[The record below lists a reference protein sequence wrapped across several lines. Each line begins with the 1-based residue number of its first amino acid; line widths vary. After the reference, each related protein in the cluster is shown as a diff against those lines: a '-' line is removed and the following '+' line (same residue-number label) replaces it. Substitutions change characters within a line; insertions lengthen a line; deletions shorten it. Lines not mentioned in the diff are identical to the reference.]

1 MADDLLPSWRP
12 GAAKT
17 AILEFV
23 RSVTEPGASFVTPP
37 DRIAAFDNDGTL
49 WCEKPMY
56 PQADFL
62 VRRWAEMARADPS
75 LAQQQP
81 WKAVIEGDRTWLAS
95 MLDHVPELIKAVTE
109 AYDGITVEAF
119 TAAVREFFE
128 TANPGAAA
136 PDR

>member
-23 RSVTEPGASFVTPP
+23 RSVTEPGACFVPPP
-37 DRIAAFDNDGTL
+37 DRIATFANDGTL
-49 WCEKPMY
+49 WCGKPMY

-62 VRRWAEMARADPS
+62 LRRWTEMAKADPS
-75 LAQQQP
+75 LARQQP
-81 WKAVIEGDRTWLAS
+81 WKAVIEGDRQWLAS

-109 AYDGITVEAF
+109 A
-119 TAAVREFFE
+119 
-128 TANPGAAA
+128 
-136 PDR
+136 